1 MPVISMFF
9 GLIIRM
15 YFFDT
20 DRHHEPHFHVE
31 YGELEAVF
39 AIQSGELL
47 VGDLPTAKRRLVQAW
62 IEIHREDLLAD
73 WRLAVE
79 GKELFRIDPLK

>member
-9 GLIIRM
+9 GLIVRM

-31 YGELEAVF
+31 YGEMEAVF
-39 AIQSGELL
+39 AIESGEILA
-47 VGDLPTAKRRLVQAW
+47 GGLPPAKRRLVQAW
-62 IEIHREDLLAD
+62 IEIHRDELLAD
-73 WRLAVE
+73 WKLAVE
-79 GKELFRIDPLK
+79 GCDVFKIEPLR

>member
-9 GLIIRM
+9 GLIVRM

-31 YGELEAVF
+31 YGEIEAVF
-39 AIQSGELL
+39 SINTAQILA
-47 VGDLPTAKRRLVQAW
+47 GDPPPGKRRLVQAW
-62 IEIHREDLLAD
+62 IEIHREELLAD
-73 WRLAVE
+73 WKLAIE
-79 GKELFRIDPLK
+79 GQQIFRIDPLR

>member
-20 DRHHEPHFHVE
+20 DRHHEPRFHVE

>member
-9 GLIIRM
+9 GLIVRM

-31 YGELEAVF
+31 YAEMDAVF
-39 AIQSGELL
+39 AIDSGEILA
-47 VGDLPTAKRRLVQAW
+47 GELPPAKLRLVQAW
-62 IEIHREDLLAD
+62 IEIHREDLQAD
-73 WRLAVE
+73 WKLAVE
-79 GKELFRIDPLK
+79 GREVFKIDPLK

>member
-9 GLIIRM
+9 GLIVRM

-31 YGELEAVF
+31 YAEMDAVF
-39 AIQSGELL
+39 AIDSGEILA
-47 VGDLPTAKRRLVQAW
+47 GELPPAKRRLVQAW
-62 IEIHREDLLAD
+62 IEIHREDLQAD

-79 GKELFRIDPLK
+79 GREVFKIDPLK

>member
-9 GLIIRM
+9 GLIVRM

-31 YGELEAVF
+31 YAEMEAVF
-39 AIQSGELL
+39 AIDSGELIA
-47 VGDLPTAKRRLVQAW
+47 GDLPPAKRRLVQAW
-62 IEIHREDLLAD
+62 IEIHREDLQAD
-73 WRLAVE
+73 WKLAVE
-79 GKELFRIDPLK
+79 GREVFKIDPLR

>member
-31 YGELEAVF
+31 YGELEAGLRSKVV
-39 AIQSGELL
+39 SCLL
-47 VGDLPTAKRRLVQAW
+47 ETSRLRNARLVQAW

>member
-9 GLIIRM
+9 GLIVRM

-31 YGELEAVF
+31 YA
-39 AIQSGELL
+39 
-47 VGDLPTAKRRLVQAW
+47 
-62 IEIHREDLLAD
+62 
-73 WRLAVE
+73 
-79 GKELFRIDPLK
+79 

>member
-9 GLIIRM
+9 GLIVRM

-31 YGELEAVF
+31 YAEMEAVF
-39 AIQSGELL
+39 AIDSGEILA
-47 VGDLPTAKRRLVQAW
+47 GELPPAKRKLVQAW
-62 IEIHREDLLAD
+62 IEIHREDLQAD
-73 WRLAVE
+73 WKLAVE
-79 GKELFRIDPLK
+79 GQEVFKIDPLK

>member
-9 GLIIRM
+9 GLIVRM

-31 YGELEAVF
+31 YAEMDAVFSIDSGEILAGEL
-39 AIQSGELL
+39 
-47 VGDLPTAKRRLVQAW
+47 PPAKLRLVQAW
-62 IEIHREDLLAD
+62 IEIHREDLQAD
-73 WRLAVE
+73 WKLAVE
-79 GKELFRIDPLK
+79 GREVFKIDPLK